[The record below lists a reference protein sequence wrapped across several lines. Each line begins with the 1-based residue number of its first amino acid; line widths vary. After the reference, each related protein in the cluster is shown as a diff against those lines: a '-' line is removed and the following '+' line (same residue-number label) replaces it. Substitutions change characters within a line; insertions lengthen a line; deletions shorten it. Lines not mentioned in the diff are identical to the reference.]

1 MKDGFSVF
9 ITPAA
14 ERSCKILPNE
24 VQDFVFQELASILG
38 KNPNIGE
45 ALVPPLE
52 PLRSFH
58 FNKDGQKY
66 RVAYMVD
73 ERAKKII
80 IHLVGHR
87 SGFYERLRH
96 LFG

>member
-1 MKDGFSVF
+1 MRNGFSVF

-14 ERSCKILPNE
+14 ERSCKILPRE
-24 VQDFVFQELASILG
+24 VKDFVFQELALLLG
-38 KNPNIGE
+38 KNPLAGE

-58 FNKDGQKY
+58 FTKDGQKY
-66 RVAYMVD
+66 RVAYTVD
-73 ERAKKII
+73 ERTKKII
-80 IHLVGHR
+80 VHFVGHR

-96 LFG
+96 LFR